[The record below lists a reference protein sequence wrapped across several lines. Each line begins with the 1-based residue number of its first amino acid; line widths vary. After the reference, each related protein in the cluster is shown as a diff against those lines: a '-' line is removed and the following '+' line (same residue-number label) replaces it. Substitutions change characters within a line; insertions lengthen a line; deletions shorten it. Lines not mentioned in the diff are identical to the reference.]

1 MKKILITLDSPEIEA
16 LEKQGDKGAVAKVVS
31 CFLVYA
37 VYTTFYVLGEMV
49 IVVFFLFVLCV
60 NRLHFRVLKSS

>member
-31 CFLVYA
+31 CFLVFA
-37 VYTTFYVLGEMV
+37 VHTTFYVLG
-49 IVVFFLFVLCV
+49 
-60 NRLHFRVLKSS
+60 KWW